1 MDCFDAAAEGRF
13 RRRFFPGAGA
23 REWNDAGWQL
33 RNRLRGAAE
42 VLRVLPDLEEEARR
56 ALERPETWRM
66 PLALTPYMAGLLAAA
81 GAGHP
86 YRRTLIPDVR
96 EARRRPGEHSDPLGE
111 LPHQVA
117 PGLVRAYPHKA
128 LLLATGECAA
138 YCRYCTRSRLGGG
151 ERAMQGAMGV
161 RAGRRSTPDNP
172 RPACSLDLAAAV
184 AYLRAHPEI
193 DDVLISG
200 GDPLVL
206 DDARLA
212 EIIDAV
218 RSVPSVTFVRIGTK
232 VPATLPQRITRS
244 LARMLKE
251 RRPLWIS
258 THFSHPLELT
268 ARACEGLWR
277 LTDAGI
283 PLMNQCVLLRGVNDD
298 AETLRALFEGLIRN
312 NVRPYY
318 LHDADEAAGTGHF
331 RTPRARGRALLRE
344 VARQTTGYAVPRYMA
359 DPWPGGMK
367 HPLD

>member
-13 RRRFFPGAGA
+13 RRRYFPGTGA

-33 RNRLRGAAE
+33 RNRLRGAEE

-81 GAGHP
+81 SAGHP

-138 YCRYCTRSRLGGG
+138 YCRYCTRARTCGGG
-151 ERAMQGAMGV
+151 TV
-161 RAGRRSTPDNP
+161 
-172 RPACSLDLAAAV
+172 DLAAAA
-184 AYLRAHPEI
+184 AYLRAHPEV

-206 DDARLA
+206 DDGRLA
-212 EIIDAV
+212 EVIDAV
-218 RSVPSVTFVRIGTK
+218 RAVPSVTFVRIGTK

-244 LARMLKE
+244 LAKMLNA

-258 THFSHPLELT
+258 THFSHPMELT
-268 ARACEGLWR
+268 ERACEGLWR
-277 LTDAGI
+277 LSDAGI

-312 NVRPYY
+312 NVKPYY
-318 LHDADEAAGTGHF
+318 LHDADQAAGTGHF
-331 RTPRARGRALLRE
+331 RTARARGRALLRE
-344 VARQTTGYAVPRYMA
+344 VARQTTGYAVPRFMA

>member
-13 RRRFFPGAGA
+13 RRRFFPGTGA
-23 REWNDAGWQL
+23 REWNNAGWQL
-33 RNRLRGAAE
+33 RNRLRGADE
-42 VLRVLPDLEEEARR
+42 VLRVLPDLEAKARR

-66 PLALTPYMAGLLAAA
+66 PLALTPYMAGVLAAA

-96 EARRRPGEHSDPLGE
+96 EARRRVGEHCDPLGE

-138 YCRYCTRSRLGGG
+138 YCRYCTRARMAAEGACCGVATDLG
-151 ERAMQGAMGV
+151 
-161 RAGRRSTPDNP
+161 
-172 RPACSLDLAAAV
+172 AAV
-184 AYLRAHPEI
+184 EYLRVHPEV

-232 VPATLPQRITRS
+232 VPATLPQRITKS
-244 LARMLKE
+244 LVRMLKA
-251 RRPLWIS
+251 RPPLWLS
-258 THFSHPLELT
+258 VHFSHPVELT
-268 ARACEGLWR
+268 ERAREGLWR
-277 LTDAGI
+277 LSDAGI

-312 NVRPYY
+312 NVKPYY
-318 LHDADEAAGTGHF
+318 LHDADQAAGTGHF

-367 HPLD
+367 HPVD

>member
-13 RRRFFPGAGA
+13 RRRFFPGTGA

-42 VLRVLPDLEEEARR
+42 VLRVLPDLEEEAR

-96 EARRRPGEHSDPLGE
+96 EVRRRPGEHSDPLGE

-138 YCRYCTRSRLGGG
+138 YCRYCTRARTCGGG
-151 ERAMQGAMGV
+151 AV
-161 RAGRRSTPDNP
+161 
-172 RPACSLDLAAAV
+172 DLGAAV
-184 AYLRAHPEI
+184 AYLRAHPEV

-206 DDARLA
+206 DDGRLA
-212 EIIDAV
+212 EVIDAV
-218 RSVPSVTFVRIGTK
+218 RAVPSVTFVRIGTK

-244 LARMLKE
+244 LAKMLKA

>member
-13 RRRFFPGAGA
+13 RRRFFPGTGA

-96 EARRRPGEHSDPLGE
+96 EARRRPGEHADPLGE

-151 ERAMQGAMGV
+151 EIARPDAMGG
-161 RAGRRSTPDNP
+161 RAARRSDPTDL

-244 LARMLKE
+244 LARMLKA